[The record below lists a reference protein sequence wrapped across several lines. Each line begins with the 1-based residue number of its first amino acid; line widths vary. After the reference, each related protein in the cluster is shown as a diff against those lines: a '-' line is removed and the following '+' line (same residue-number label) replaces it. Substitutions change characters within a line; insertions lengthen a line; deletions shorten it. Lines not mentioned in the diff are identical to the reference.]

1 MDVSLAN
8 ADVNILS
15 VTPTAGTINGN
26 SFSVAYSLNPGEEVM
41 YLLNHA
47 TSLTAIIGTPIQ
59 SSASAINAADLT
71 PNNNSITLSGFI
83 TGSYDPNDKL
93 VFPAGG
99 VLPSFIT
106 NGEKLDYTIN
116 FQNTG
121 NDTAFTVVII
131 DTLSNNLDLSTFQII
146 SSSHPMVVN
155 AYDNVIWFRFNNILL
170 PDSNTNELLSHGFV
184 KYRIQPKSSLVLGD
198 MVENEAYIYFD
209 FNAPILTNT
218 TTTIVAIPT
227 DLASMQKGQTLEIK
241 PNPIQQGWLFIS
253 SGSQIQSLEIMDVA
267 GKTLMNLEGNNK
279 TEMKVNLDYLRA
291 GVYLLRVRD
300 IEGTRTTRLIKQ

>member
-1 MDVSLAN
+1 
-8 ADVNILS
+8 
-15 VTPTAGTINGN
+15 
-26 SFSVAYSLNPGEEVM
+26 
-41 YLLNHA
+41 
-47 TSLTAIIGTPIQ
+47 
-59 SSASAINAADLT
+59 
-71 PNNNSITLSGFI
+71 
-83 TGSYDPNDKL
+83 
-93 VFPAGG
+93 
-99 VLPSFIT
+99 
-106 NGEKLDYTIN
+106 
-116 FQNTG
+116 
-121 NDTAFTVVII
+121 
-131 DTLSNNLDLSTFQII
+131 
-146 SSSHPMVVN
+146 MVVN

-198 MVENEAYIYFD
+198 MIENEAYIYFD